1 MTNVTDQPTTFP
13 VSEEF
18 RPDYL
23 HAARETYLFM
33 LRQYH
38 LLRDRFDGDGSHPD
52 VVKAKTLLDR
62 ARRMRCEI
70 DPEFAAQQLPQVA
83 A

>member
-1 MTNVTDQPTTFP
+1 MTGSPATFQ

-18 RPDYL
+18 RPNYL
-23 HAARETYLFM
+23 QFAREDYLFM

-38 LLRDRFDGDGSHPD
+38 LLRDRHDGDGTHPD
-52 VVKAKTLLDR
+52 VVKAKRELDR

-70 DPEFAAQQLPQVA
+70 DPEFAAQQLPQVNA